1 MAESK
6 HELRWGGSLDVVINE
21 RSRQLPGDKILLP
34 HKALQELLTASA
46 NAAATSSRRDLPDYD
61 PLNSASYRAYRQAE
75 DQYLDQR
82 HQLPHPLTFRL
93 VNPENNRIV
102 YAGVREFSAEEDQ
115 ALLSP
120 FLLEAL
126 GIEDIP
132 EKDGG
137 NTENEEATERS
148 ITIKVTE
155 LPKGTFVKLRPLEA
169 GYDPDDWK
177 ALLEKHLRQEY
188 TTLTNGQILVV
199 PGGRGVGGKR
209 EEFRFLVD
217 GFKPE
222 GAEGV
227 CIVDTDLEVDI
238 EALDEEQAL
247 ETMKRIAA
255 KMAIAP
261 GTEGGSSAGGELDLF
276 NPQTGQVLPGEYVDY
291 ELTSWNKS
299 QPLELELTGEDDDD
313 EVDLIVS
320 PQRACIFR
328 LRWTT
333 IQENLS
339 PTDQRGA

>member
-1 MAESK
+1 MTESK
-6 HELRWGGSLDVVINE
+6 HELRWGGSLAVAITE
-21 RSRQLPGDKILLP
+21 RSKRLPGDKILLP
-34 HKALQELLTASA
+34 HEALQELLTASA

-93 VNPENNRIV
+93 VNPENGRIV
-102 YAGVREFSAEEDQ
+102 YAGVREFSAEEDEV
-115 ALLSP
+115 LLSP

-126 GIEDIP
+126 GIKDIP
-132 EKDGG
+132 EADED
-137 NTENEEATERS
+137 NTEDKECL
-148 ITIKVTE
+148 ITIKVAE

-238 EALDEEQAL
+238 EAMDEEQAL

-261 GTEGGSSAGGELDLF
+261 
-276 NPQTGQVLPGEYVDY
+276 
-291 ELTSWNKS
+291 
-299 QPLELELTGEDDDD
+299 
-313 EVDLIVS
+313 
-320 PQRACIFR
+320 
-328 LRWTT
+328 
-333 IQENLS
+333 
-339 PTDQRGA
+339 